1 MGVDSLRVS
10 LESYQ
15 RKYEI
20 TQRRDTHTHNTHTH
34 AHMVWRRHR
43 VGTGTN
49 KENFREQLNTM
60 WFQQQ
65 GVKGEP

>member
-10 LESYQ
+10 LESYL

-20 TQRRDTHTHNTHTH
+20 TQRRETTHTHTHT
-34 AHMVWRRHR
+34 VQGSHR

-49 KENFREQLNTM
+49 RKIF
-60 WFQQQ
+60 
-65 GVKGEP
+65 

>member
-10 LESYQ
+10 LESYL

-20 TQRRDTHTHNTHTH
+20 TQRRETTHTHT
-34 AHMVWRRHR
+34 VQGSHR

-49 KENFREQLNTM
+49 RKIF
-60 WFQQQ
+60 
-65 GVKGEP
+65 